1 MLRKIANIFFTLFF
15 IASIIFE
22 SYCILE
28 CGDSVIIVVC
38 GGLVVV
44 IAAFLFI
51 DVLVSVYTRERD
63 YILEK
68 QAEQQKETAM
78 IIGKELQE
86 VLKYQKA
93 LYAVTKKNEKS
104 GEN

>member
-15 IASIIFE
+15 VASIIFE
-22 SYCILE
+22 HYCIRE
-28 CGDSVIIVVC
+28 CGDSALIVVC
-38 GGLVVV
+38 GGLVVI

-68 QAEQQKETAM
+68 QKEQNEAAVKGLRED
-78 IIGKELQE
+78 LQE
-86 VLKYQKA
+86 LLKYQKA
-93 LYAVTKKNEKS
+93 LYVVAKKNEKS